1 MMNPVDVKKIVDE
14 NRVRREAGKSQLL
27 AKTKQ
32 EIDAAW
38 DDYESSNA

>member
-1 MMNPVDVKKIVDE
+1 MMNPVDVKKMVDE
-14 NRVRREAGKSQLL
+14 NRVKREADKSRLL
-27 AKTKQ
+27 AQTKQ